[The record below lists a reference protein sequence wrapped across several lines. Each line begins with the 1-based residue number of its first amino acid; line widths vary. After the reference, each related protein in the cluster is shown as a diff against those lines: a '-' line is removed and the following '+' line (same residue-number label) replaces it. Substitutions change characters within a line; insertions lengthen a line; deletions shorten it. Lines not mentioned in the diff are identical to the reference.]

1 MVVVA
6 VFGGIHLESL
16 SHLLLFLAAL
26 ADLVEVGFGDFGDLT
41 HLEVSGDLDGP
52 DGHCHELVDGV
63 VVVGPVG
70 FGAGAGAGVV
80 VVALLGLTI
89 TLFGQDKFGGLF
101 ALYLGAVV
109 VGVLSFCS
117 EELVAAVGVV
127 VVFGAAGDL
136 DLLSNVAV
144 GPGPSYGS
152 FGSAGLLNNLIMS
165 CDKPIGLFGVGVEE
179 LDVVVA
185 VVVDDCGP
193 VRVLD
198 DDVLLGAVAGD
209 VDLADVCGPVRAL
222 GIDELLGAVG
232 KKLSDV

>member
-1 MVVVA
+1 M
-6 VFGGIHLESL
+6 G
-16 SHLLLFLAAL
+16 
-26 ADLVEVGFGDFGDLT
+26 
-41 HLEVSGDLDGP
+41 
-52 DGHCHELVDGV
+52 GHCHALVDGGV
-63 VVVGPVG
+63 AVVVGV
-70 FGAGAGAGVV
+70 GVV
-80 VVALLGLTI
+80 LVIFLGFTT

-117 EELVAAVGVV
+117 EELVAAVGVTGV
-127 VVFGAAGDL
+127 LGAAGDL

-198 DDVLLGAVAGD
+198 DEVLLGAVAGD

>member
-1 MVVVA
+1 MVA
-6 VFGGIHLESL
+6 VLGGVHLESL

-26 ADLVEVGFGDFGDLT
+26 ANLGENGAFGDLI

-63 VVVGPVG
+63 VVVGLVG
-70 FGAGAGAGVV
+70 LGAGVAV
-80 VVALLGLTI
+80 VIFLGFKTTLL
-89 TLFGQDKFGGLF
+89 GQDKFGGLF

-109 VGVLSFCS
+109 VGALSFFS
-117 EELVAAVGVV
+117 EELVAAVGVA

-179 LDVVVA
+179 LGVVVA